1 MKHENDSE
9 KIKKVRF
16 TNFVVRRRIFLKTNK
31 DESFVVQ
38 EGKIPF
44 MISAPHGVSQVR
56 LGNPK
61 VAEPGSLSLALELCK
76 RTGAHLIAK
85 TQNCNDDANFEET
98 CPYKDVLSKYIKKH
112 NIKFLI
118 DIHGLKKT
126 RDIDI
131 NIGTYLGEN
140 IKQNEKAFDFLN
152 NKLESKGFVVSID
165 QPFFASP
172 NSVATYISKHCGIW
186 TIQLEV
192 NYKFTNESQNVDRL
206 TDLVGC
212 LVEFVEKAEKFDFD

>member
-1 MKHENDSE
+1 MINKHDSE
-9 KIKKVRF
+9 KTKKVKF
-16 TNFVVRRRIFLKTNK
+16 SNYVTRRRIFLKNNK
-31 DESFVVQ
+31 EKSFVVQ

-85 TQNCNDDANFEET
+85 TQNCNDDANFEEI
-98 CPYKDVLSKYIKKH
+98 CPYKDVLVKYIKSH
-112 NIKFLI
+112 DIKFLI
-118 DIHGLKKT
+118 DIHGLKKI
-126 RDIDI
+126 RGMDI

-140 IKQNEKAFDFLN
+140 IKPNEKAFDFLN
-152 NKLESKGFVVSID
+152 EKLESEGFVVSID

-172 NSVATYISKHCGIW
+172 NSVATYVSKNCGIW

-192 NYKFTNESQNVDRL
+192 NYKITNEYQNVERL

-212 LVEFVEKAEKFDFD
+212 LVEFIENVEK